1 MGEVQNTVLSSSSRE
16 AGVRQA
22 SSGVGQAI
30 AGDGGGTGCWHTTG
44 GGVMTE
50 STPKA
55 GCASRKP
62 SSTGWSGGGE
72 GGKKSGRRLPSCFSS
87 S

>member
-1 MGEVQNTVLSSSSRE
+1 MQNTVLSSSSRD

-22 SSGVGQAI
+22 SSGVGLGN
-30 AGDGGGTGCWHTTG
+30 AGDGGGTGGCWHTVG
-44 GGVMTE
+44 GGATTE

>member
-1 MGEVQNTVLSSSSRE
+1 MQNTALSSSSRE

-22 SSGVGQAI
+22 SSGVELAR
-30 AGDGGGTGCWHTTG
+30 AGDGGETGDCWDSTG
-44 GGVMTE
+44 GGATTD

-55 GCASRKP
+55 GCASRNP
-62 SSTGWSGGGE
+62 SSIGWSGGGE